1 MAKNKTLELS
11 IKIAGK
17 MDKSLTAALTGTQN
31 QISSFAT
38 NISKIGTA
46 GLAAM
51 GALATGAV
59 KVMADCT
66 TEAAKYENYMSDVVK
81 HVDNLADATGKV
93 SNQMANNGKTFAEN
107 YAVMEESL
115 KDLSTQ
121 IPYTFE
127 DLTRLASAAGQSGKT
142 LSELTQTTFLKD
154 IAMWGTA
161 MDVSA
166 DQAGDWGAKW
176 EQAFKMNHEQVMEVA
191 DVINY
196 LGNSYATTAAEIA
209 ESVNASASMGQLAG
223 VDVKA
228 TAAIAASMQA
238 MGVSSDRV
246 GTSIKRIYT
255 NITKG
260 SAATS
265 AQEAA
270 FARLGFTATGI
281 AEAMQADGAGTL
293 LQVFEAVNNLP
304 DAEKLSVLNSLFGQ
318 WAVEGGAKITQ
329 NLDLL
334 TGMLKEVD
342 TPDVWKGSMEKEFI
356 IKATTPEAIETMLG
370 NTRSALMDDIGT
382 AFLPAKKEFSL
393 AMIDFLND
401 IRDNM
406 PELTRLAETLGTLAS
421 KGVSKLGDAMD
432 WALPYIQKGLDY
444 LVNNGDQ
451 VAGILVKVAAAFA
464 AMKFAPAAEG
474 LLSGAGSLLL
484 GSSGGGGK
492 NSGKTG
498 GLFGGIKSLFQGGQ
512 NLAANAGDAFNV
524 GMAAAA
530 SQRQSGDSFMQRL
543 VTGVAGVFSGARNI
557 NGINSGRANTV
568 ANARNNVTAAAS
580 GARTWYANVASAGSG
595 LLNTINGATVNAHA
609 NASLGKGNF
618 VTNLLSNLFKPTGGQ
633 QSLGGGISNLL
644 GSVFSPAKTALANT
658 GVGQYVGG
666 VASSAG
672 NFSSNASSLL
682 FTLLGKSNTA
692 APGASLAGNLAQGI
706 TGTLSSGAGLL
717 STMWGPIT
725 SGFGSLLS
733 GALPIVGVISGIIA
747 VVSILGDNLEGIR
760 NIIGNIFGEQG
771 VAVFDSFTGALGK
784 VGEFF
789 NGLFAEGGVAS
800 ALAPLREGI
809 ANLFGL
815 DAASAFDGVTT
826 ILQSVMGVIQQLVNF
841 AVTTVKP
848 IILDVFNFI
857 TQTVIPIILQTF
869 SAAAPS
875 IAGIISG
882 IGSAVMT
889 VAQIIGQAIQFVWPV
904 IEAIGTA
911 LLNVG
916 QVVIPAVLEYFS
928 VFAAGLSSAIEGVK
942 AIFEGVITF
951 ITGVFS
957 GNWSQAWEGVKSIF
971 TGIFDT
977 LGALFKTPINAVI
990 SLINKAISGINGL
1003 GLTIPDWVPLIGG
1016 KSFSIN
1022 IPQIPMLAKGGFTN
1036 GVSIAGE
1043 AGTEAVIS
1051 FQRSVRR
1058 DNLKTWARAGELLGV
1073 KPVEL
1078 KDPGDPPGNGGGQG
1092 SFTFAP
1098 NIVIQGNA
1106 DRAVIEEALAEAK
1119 AQFETW
1125 YNQMQRRQARTAY

>member
-66 TEAAKYENYMSDVVK
+66 TEAAKFENYMSDVVK
-81 HVDNLADATGKV
+81 YVDGLADATGKIDT
-93 SNQMANNGKTFAEN
+93 KN
-107 YAVMEESL
+107 YAAMSEAIL
-115 KDLSTQ
+115 DLSTQ
-121 IPYTFE
+121 IPYTQE
-127 DLTRLASAAGQSGKT
+127 ELSALAGAAGEAGK
-142 LSELTQTTFLKD
+142 SMEQIFHIDSNGNVAGFLKNV
-154 IAMWGTA
+154 AMAGTA

-166 DQAGDWGAKW
+166 DQAGAWAAKW
-176 EQAFKMNHEQVMEVA
+176 ETAFQVDHSGIMELF
-191 DVINY
+191 DQINY
-196 LGNSYATTAAEIA
+196 LAANGAASAADIA
-209 ESVNASASMGQLAG
+209 EVVNSSGALGGIAG
-223 VDVKA
+223 MDP
-228 TAAIAASMQA
+228 AAIAAMANAMLSM
-238 MGVSSDRV
+238 GSESSV
-246 GTSIKRIYT
+246 
-255 NITKG
+255 
-260 SAATS
+260 AATS
-265 AQEAA
+265 INRMLVNMNKGASATKAQKEAWES
-270 FARLGFTATGI
+270 LGMTATGVAASMQEDATGTMI
-281 AEAMQADGAGTL
+281 DVLEAIGRLDADKQAATL
-293 LQVFEAVNNLP
+293 NT
-304 DAEKLSVLNSLFGQ
+304 LFGQ
-318 WAVEGGAKITQ
+318 WAIKDAAKLAGNIEAYTKS
-329 NLDLL
+329 LDMVNDPSLY
-334 TGMLKEVD
+334 T
-342 TPDVWKGSMEKEFI
+342 GSMEREFL
-356 IKATTPEAIETMLG
+356 IKATTPEALDTMLASSK
-370 NTRSALMDDIGT
+370 TALQIEVGD
-382 AFLPAKKEFSL
+382 AFLPAKKEFNL

-421 KGVSKLGDAMD
+421 KGISKLGDAMD

-444 LVNNGDQ
+444 LVNNGDR

-492 NSGKTG
+492 NSGKFG

-557 NGINSGRANTV
+557 NSINSGRANTV

-658 GVGQYVGG
+658 GAGRYVGG

-809 ANLFGL
+809 ANLFGP

>member
-66 TEAAKYENYMSDVVK
+66 TEAAKFENYMSDVVK
-81 HVDNLADATGKV
+81 YVDGLADATGKIDT
-93 SNQMANNGKTFAEN
+93 KN
-107 YAVMEESL
+107 YAAMSEAIL
-115 KDLSTQ
+115 DLSTQ
-121 IPYTFE
+121 IPYTQE
-127 DLTRLASAAGQSGKT
+127 ELSALAGAAGEAGK
-142 LSELTQTTFLKD
+142 SMEQIFHIDSNGNVAGFLKNV
-154 IAMWGTA
+154 AMAGTA

-166 DQAGDWGAKW
+166 DQAGAWAAKW
-176 EQAFKMNHEQVMEVA
+176 ETAFQVDHSGIMELF
-191 DVINY
+191 DQINY
-196 LGNSYATTAAEIA
+196 LAANGAASAADIA
-209 ESVNASASMGQLAG
+209 EVVNSSGALGGIAG
-223 VDVKA
+223 MDP
-228 TAAIAASMQA
+228 AAIAAMANAMLSM
-238 MGVSSDRV
+238 GSESSV
-246 GTSIKRIYT
+246 
-255 NITKG
+255 
-260 SAATS
+260 AATS
-265 AQEAA
+265 INRMLVNMNKGASATKAQKEAWKS
-270 FARLGFTATGI
+270 LGMTATGV
-281 AEAMQADGAGTL
+281 AAAMQEDATGTMIDVLEAIGRLDADKQAATL
-293 LQVFEAVNNLP
+293 NT
-304 DAEKLSVLNSLFGQ
+304 LFGQ
-318 WAVEGGAKITQ
+318 WAIKDAAKLAGNIEAYTKS
-329 NLDLL
+329 LDMVNDPSLY
-334 TGMLKEVD
+334 T
-342 TPDVWKGSMEKEFI
+342 GSMEREFL
-356 IKATTPEAIETMLG
+356 IKATTPEALDTMLASSK
-370 NTRSALMDDIGT
+370 TALQIEVGD
-382 AFLPAKKEFSL
+382 AFLPAKKEFNL

-498 GLFGGIKSLFQGGQ
+498 GLLGGIKSLFQGGQ

-530 SQRQSGDSFMQRL
+530 SQRQSGDSFMQKL

-618 VTNLLSNLFKPTGGQ
+618 ATNLLSNLFKPTGGQ
-633 QSLGGGISNLL
+633 QSLWGGISNLL

-658 GVGQYVGG
+658 GAGQYVGG

-809 ANLFGL
+809 ANLFGP

-928 VFAAGLSSAIEGVK
+928 VFAEGLSSALDGVK

-1092 SFTFAP
+1092 GITFAP

-1106 DRAVIEEALAEAK
+1106 DRAVVEEALARARQE
-1119 AQFETW
+1119 FETW
-1125 YNQMQRRQARTAY
+1125 YAQMQRRQARTAY

>member
-1 MAKNKTLELS
+1 MAKSKTLELS

-38 NISKIGTA
+38 SISKIGTA

-66 TEAAKYENYMSDVVK
+66 TEAAKNENYMSDVVK

-93 SNQMANNGKTFAEN
+93 SNQMASNGKTFAEN

-142 LSELTQTTFLKD
+142 FSELTQTTFLKD

-382 AFLPAKKEFSL
+382 AFLPAKKEFNL
-393 AMIDFLND
+393 AMIDFLNE

-406 PELTRLAETLGTLAS
+406 QEPTRLAETLGTLAS

-498 GLFGGIKSLFQGGQ
+498 GLLGGIKSLFQGGQ
-512 NLAANAGDAFNV
+512 KAANSVGTVFDSAKQAAGMMAGGKASPLSGGIAGAWAAIQNIGALNSTNV
-524 GMAAAA
+524 NRRSAAYGRMNNTVQSVYHNGLFGAVKNAIGGTGAGQYIGGIGSSLGSLGKTLGNTKTGGLVKSLGSSIGGALNAA
-530 SQRQSGDSFMQRL
+530 TLGLR
-543 VTGVAGVFSGARNI
+543 TKVAGVGAA
-557 NGINSGRANTV
+557 GIIQ
-568 ANARNNVTAAAS
+568 
-580 GARTWYANVASAGSG
+580 GSI
-595 LLNTINGATVNAHA
+595 LKQN
-609 NASLGKGNF
+609 
-618 VTNLLSNLFKPTGGQ
+618 
-633 QSLGGGISNLL
+633 
-644 GSVFSPAKTALANT
+644 
-658 GVGQYVGG
+658 
-666 VASSAG
+666 
-672 NFSSNASSLL
+672 
-682 FTLLGKSNTA
+682 
-692 APGASLAGNLAQGI
+692 AGNLFGKASGFVGSI
-706 TGTLSSGAGLL
+706 ANSGAGKAIGGALGSIGSVAKSGAGLL
-717 STMWGPIT
+717 SSMWGPIT

-760 NIIGNIFGEQG
+760 NIIGSVFGEQG

-809 ANLFGL
+809 ANIFGP
-815 DAASAFDGVTT
+815 DAAAAFDGVTT
-826 ILQSVMGVIQQLVNF
+826 ILQSVMGVIGQLVNF

-857 TQTVIPIILQTF
+857 TQTVVPIILQTF
-869 SAAAPS
+869 SAAAPA
-875 IAGIISG
+875 IGGIISG

-889 VAQIIGQAIQFVWPV
+889 VAEIIGQAIQFAWPV
-904 IEAIGTA
+904 IEAIARA

-928 VFAAGLSSAIEGVK
+928 VFADGLSSAIEGVK

-1003 GLTIPDWVPLIGG
+1003 GLKIPDWVPIIGG
-1016 KSFSIN
+1016 KNFSIN
-1022 IPQIPMLAKGGFTN
+1022 IPQIPMLAKGGFTS
-1036 GVSIAGE
+1036 GPSIAGE

-1058 DNLKTWARAGELLGV
+1058 DNLKTWAKAGELLGV

-1078 KDPGDPPGNGGGQG
+1078 KDPGEAPGGGQG

-1106 DRAVIEEALAEAK
+1106 DRTVIDQALAEAK
-1119 AQFETW
+1119 AQFEGW
-1125 YNQMQRRQARTAY
+1125 YLQMQRRQARTSY

>member
-66 TEAAKYENYMSDVVK
+66 TEAAKFENYMSDVVK
-81 HVDNLADATGKV
+81 YVDGIADATGKIDT
-93 SNQMANNGKTFAEN
+93 KN
-107 YAVMEESL
+107 YADMSEAIL
-115 KDLSTQ
+115 DLSTQ
-121 IPYTFE
+121 IPYTQE
-127 DLTRLASAAGQSGKT
+127 ELSALAGAAGEAGK
-142 LSELTQTTFLKD
+142 SMEQIFHIDSNGNVAGFLKNV
-154 IAMWGTA
+154 AMAGTA

-166 DQAGDWGAKW
+166 DQAGAWAAKW
-176 EQAFKMNHEQVMEVA
+176 ETAFQVDHSGIMELF
-191 DVINY
+191 DQINY
-196 LGNSYATTAAEIA
+196 LAANGAASAADIA
-209 ESVNASASMGQLAG
+209 EVVNSSGALGGIAG
-223 VDVKA
+223 MDP
-228 TAAIAASMQA
+228 AAIAAMANAMLSM
-238 MGVSSDRV
+238 GSESSV
-246 GTSIKRIYT
+246 
-255 NITKG
+255 
-260 SAATS
+260 AATS
-265 AQEAA
+265 INRMLVNMNKGASATKAQKEAWKS
-270 FARLGFTATGI
+270 LGMTATGV
-281 AEAMQADGAGTL
+281 AAAMQEDATGTMIDVLEAIGRLDADKQAATL
-293 LQVFEAVNNLP
+293 NT
-304 DAEKLSVLNSLFGQ
+304 LFGQ
-318 WAVEGGAKITQ
+318 WAIKDAAKLAGNIEAYTKS
-329 NLDLL
+329 LDMVNDPSLY
-334 TGMLKEVD
+334 T
-342 TPDVWKGSMEKEFI
+342 GSMEREFL
-356 IKATTPEAIETMLG
+356 IKATTPEALDTMLASSK
-370 NTRSALMDDIGT
+370 TALQIEVGD
-382 AFLPAKKEFSL
+382 AFLPAKKEFNL

-498 GLFGGIKSLFQGGQ
+498 GLLGGIKSLFQGGQ

-618 VTNLLSNLFKPTGGQ
+618 ATNLLSNLFKPTGGQ
-633 QSLGGGISNLL
+633 QSLWGGISNLL

-658 GVGQYVGG
+658 GAGQYVGG

-809 ANLFGL
+809 ANLFGP

-928 VFAAGLSSAIEGVK
+928 VFAEGLSSALDGVK

-1078 KDPGDPPGNGGGQG
+1078 KDPGEAPGGGQG

-1106 DRAVIEEALAEAK
+1106 DRAVIDQALAEAK
-1119 AQFETW
+1119 AQFEGW
-1125 YNQMQRRQARTAY
+1125 YLQMQRRQVRTSY